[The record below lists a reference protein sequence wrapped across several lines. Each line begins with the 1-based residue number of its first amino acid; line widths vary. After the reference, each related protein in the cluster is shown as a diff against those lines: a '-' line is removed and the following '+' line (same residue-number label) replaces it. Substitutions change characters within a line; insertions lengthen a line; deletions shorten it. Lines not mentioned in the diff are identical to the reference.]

1 MVVVLLFRAGA
12 GTAMPPALRLL
23 KWGVLKVVL
32 VLGLCGWQC
41 VSEAFALR
49 GCLRG
54 AARYPVGY
62 DPARRGRPAEEA
74 VELAADVEA
83 VELLV
88 PAACAY
94 DPRRPPTLTRASDPH
109 IKNSHIENSHAG
121 RWRPPVGYDPRRRGR
136 PALPVA
142 EENEDSK
149 DSAMRRALCL
159 GVWMGQ
165 SVVARIKE

>member
-1 MVVVLLFRAGA
+1 
-12 GTAMPPALRLL
+12 MPPALRML
-23 KWGVLKVVL
+23 KWGVLKAVL

-54 AARYPVGY
+54 GLGKAARYPVGY
-62 DPARRGRPAEEA
+62 DPARRGRPAGEA
-74 VELAADVEA
+74 VDVEA

-88 PAACAY
+88 PAAY
-94 DPRRPPTLTRASDPH
+94 DPRRPPTLTRAAS
-109 IKNSHIENSHAG
+109 EG

-136 PALPVA
+136 PAPEGEK
-142 EENEDSK
+142 EEEDHK

>member
-1 MVVVLLFRAGA
+1 
-12 GTAMPPALRLL
+12 MPPALRLL

-49 GCLRG
+49 DCLRG

-62 DPARRGRPAEEA
+62 DPARRGRPAEE
-74 VELAADVEA
+74 VEEDVQAMEA

-94 DPRRPPTLTRASDPH
+94 DPRRPPTLTRAASDSH
-109 IKNSHIENSHAG
+109 IKNSHAG
-121 RWRPPVGYDPRRRGR
+121 RWRPPVGYDPRRR

-165 SVVARIKE
+165 AVVARIKD